1 MVEHWL
7 VAPVVVGSSPTFHT
21 IGKVP
26 EWSNGPD
33 CKSGASASEVRIL
46 PFPLMGL
53 SYKGLLRVTVNHYIM
68 VRVHV
73 NPPIG
78 T

>member
-1 MVEHWL
+1 MYG
-7 VAPVVVGSSPTFHT
+7 GSSPTFHT
-21 IGKVP
+21 IGRVP
-26 EWSNGPD
+26 EWSNGPH
-33 CKSGASASEVRIL
+33 CKCGASASDVRIIPL
-46 PFPLMGL
+46 PLMGL

-73 NPPIG
+73 NPLIG

>member
-1 MVEHWL
+1 
-7 VAPVVVGSSPTFHT
+7 
-21 IGKVP
+21 
-26 EWSNGPD
+26 
-33 CKSGASASEVRIL
+33 
-46 PFPLMGL
+46 MGL

-73 NPPIG
+73 NPLIG